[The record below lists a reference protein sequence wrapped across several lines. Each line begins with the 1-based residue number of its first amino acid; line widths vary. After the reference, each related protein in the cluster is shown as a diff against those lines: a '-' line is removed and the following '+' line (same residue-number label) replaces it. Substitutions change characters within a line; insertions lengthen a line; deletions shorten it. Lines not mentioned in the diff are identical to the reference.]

1 MQKNDFQELR
11 KSNRE
16 EFLKHIESKMELKSG
31 ELQDKMSDLNAILR
45 HFKREN
51 PRKPRGLKEMESI
64 YLTTIC
70 FFSHYIGMATIGHRL

>member
-51 PRKPRGLKEMESI
+51 PRLCATKKKKKEITE
-64 YLTTIC
+64 
-70 FFSHYIGMATIGHRL
+70 